1 MGANPYKD
9 ITDRIVAMLERG
21 DNALAALWRGGGLP
35 ANVASGN
42 EYRGVNVLALWL
54 AADRRDFETPLWGTF
69 RQWRDKGASVRRGER
84 GTPIVFYRTVDSK
97 TAVGRDGAPVRFPV
111 ARWSRVFN
119 IAQVDGHEAAVPIE
133 TGGAGRVAA
142 AEALIAA
149 TGARV
154 VHGGATACYIPAA
167 DEIRMPPIAAFRDG
181 VDLTATEAY
190 YCVYLHEIAHWTGH
204 PSRLN
209 RDLSGRFGSRAY
221 AAEELVAELTA
232 VFVCGAL
239 GLCPR
244 PREDHAAYIA
254 HWIALLKDDDK
265 AIFKASS
272 LASRAADHIRAFGAA
287 DDPANRAP
295 GVATGERE
303 GLAGARAVRNG

>member
-1 MGANPYKD
+1 
-9 ITDRIVAMLERG
+9 
-21 DNALAALWRGGGLP
+21 
-35 ANVASGN
+35 
-42 EYRGVNVLALWL
+42 
-54 AADRRDFETPLWGTF
+54 
-69 RQWRDKGASVRRGER
+69 
-84 GTPIVFYRTVDSK
+84 
-97 TAVGRDGAPVRFPV
+97 
-111 ARWSRVFN
+111 
-119 IAQVDGHEAAVPIE
+119 
-133 TGGAGRVAA
+133 
-142 AEALIAA
+142 
-149 TGARV
+149 
-154 VHGGATACYIPAA
+154 
-167 DEIRMPPIAAFRDG
+167 MPPIAAFRDG

-254 HWIALLKDDDK
+254 HWIALLKTTTRRSST
-265 AIFKASS
+265 SS
-272 LASRAADHIRAFGAA
+272 LASRAADRIRAFGAA
-287 DDPANRAP
+287 NPADRAP